1 MKYNETTQNND
12 SYEETRRI
20 RRRRQRRRQQRQRRL
35 MIRRLIAVC
44 VLLLL
49 MILLFLAGRGVLRI
63 LHGNRETDTR
73 TTESAII
80 NAETNSGGISEDHSD
95 SIADDAGT
103 GETVMDA
110 PVSGLPESNYTTGD
124 GSARAASIGASQT
137 GNGAS
142 VGLLS
147 ANPVLPD
154 GTIQVGDV
162 RFLAGYTANVSS
174 TAAWPAESDV
184 QSSHAVLID
193 ESTGTIVAQKD
204 ADSMIYP
211 ASMTKILTIL
221 VAAEHVSSLDDTFA
235 VTQEITDYAYKNGCS
250 IVGFQVGE
258 EVPIR
263 DLFYGTILPS
273 GADAALSLAVYTAGS
288 HEAFVEWMNE
298 KLTELGLSDS
308 AHFTNCV
315 GIYNDNHYCTTTDM
329 AMILKAAVEND
340 FCREVLT
347 AHKYTTTPTAEHP
360 DGIEISNWFLRRIE
374 DKDSG
379 GVVQSAKTGYVT
391 QSGNCAASYEIS
403 DSGIPY
409 ICVTAN
415 AHSAWRCIYDHVA
428 MYKNYAP

>member
-1 MKYNETTQNND
+1 MKHDETTRNND
-12 SYEETRRI
+12 SYEELRRI
-20 RRRRQRRRQQRQRRL
+20 RRRRKIRQRQRQRRL
-35 MIRRLIAVC
+35 MIRRLIAAGI
-44 VLLLL
+44 LLLL
-49 MILLFLAGRGVLRI
+49 IILLVLAGRGIFHL
-63 LHGNRETDTR
+63 LHGSEDADPGTAASALVQTETDSA
-73 TTESAII
+73 ESL
-80 NAETNSGGISEDHSD
+80 EDSSGT
-95 SIADDAGT
+95 IADDAISGSE
-103 GETVMDA
+103 GAA
-110 PVSGLPESNYTTGD
+110 PDLSQSTSDDGN
-124 GSARAASIGASQT
+124 GSARAASVGASQT
-137 GNGAS
+137 GSSAS
-142 VGLLS
+142 AGLLS
-147 ANPVLPD
+147 SNPVLPD

-162 RFLAGYTANVSS
+162 RFLAGYTANVSPS
-174 TAAWPAESDV
+174 AAWPAESDV

-221 VAAEHVSSLDDTFA
+221 VAAEHLTSLDGTFA

-258 EVPIR
+258 EVPIQ

-288 HEAFVEWMNE
+288 HETFVEWMNE

-329 AMILKAAVEND
+329 AMIMKAAVEND

-379 GVVQSAKTGYVT
+379 GIVQSAKTGYVT

-403 DSGIPY
+403 DSGVPY

-428 MYKNYAP
+428 MYKIYAP

>member
-1 MKYNETTQNND
+1 MKHNETTQNNK
-12 SYEETRRI
+12 SYEELRHI
-20 RRRRQRRRQQRQRRL
+20 RRRRKIRQRQRQRRL
-35 MIRRLIAVC
+35 MIRRLIAAGI
-44 VLLLL
+44 LLLL
-49 MILLFLAGRGVLRI
+49 IILLVLAGRGI
-63 LHGNRETDTR
+63 LHLLHGSEDADRGTAASALITTETDSDRSPEDSSGTI
-73 TTESAII
+73 TGDAASGSE
-80 NAETNSGGISEDHSD
+80 ETAPDFSENTP
-95 SIADDAGT
+95 DAGS
-103 GETVMDA
+103 D
-110 PVSGLPESNYTTGD
+110 
-124 GSARAASIGASQT
+124 SARAASIGTSQT
-137 GNGAS
+137 DNSAS
-142 VGLLS
+142 AGLLS
-147 ANPVLPD
+147 TNPVLPD

-162 RFLAGYTANVSS
+162 RFLAGYTANVSPS
-174 TAAWPAESDV
+174 AAWPAESDV

-204 ADSMIYP
+204 AGSMIYP

-221 VAAEHVSSLDDTFA
+221 VAAEHLTSLDGTFA

-288 HEAFVEWMNE
+288 HETFVEWMNE
-298 KLTELGLSDS
+298 KLAELGLSDS

-329 AMILKAAVEND
+329 AMIMKAAVEND

-379 GVVQSAKTGYVT
+379 GIVQSAKTGYVT

-403 DSGIPY
+403 GSGVPY

-428 MYKNYAP
+428 MYKIYAP